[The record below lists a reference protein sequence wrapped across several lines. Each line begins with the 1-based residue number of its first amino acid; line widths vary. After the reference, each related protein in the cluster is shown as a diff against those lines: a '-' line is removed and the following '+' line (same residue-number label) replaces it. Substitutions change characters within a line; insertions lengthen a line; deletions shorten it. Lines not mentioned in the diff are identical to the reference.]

1 MGQQTDQ
8 AYLLNELYKDA
19 SDLDT
24 RIQIQENFNL
34 NPYNWFHWLFD
45 RLDLL
50 TTPGR
55 LLELGCGSGMLWLEN
70 LNRLPEGWRITLS
83 DLSIGM
89 LEEARQ
95 NLEDSHSAFSFVVAD
110 TQLIPF
116 PDEYFD
122 VVIANGVFDHV
133 PDRSLAFAQIQRV
146 LRPSGHL
153 YASAGGRTH
162 LREIEALVK
171 PFVPEANYGG
181 DPEEFGLE
189 NGLAQLEPWFA
200 GAALHRYEDALVFR
214 EVEPI
219 LAYILSESDVES
231 ALVEDKRA
239 SFVGFLK
246 QQLAWF
252 GEILVTTDK
261 GLFKAYKSI

>member
-24 RIQIQENFNL
+24 RIQIQENFSL

-45 RLDLL
+45 QLDL
-50 TTPGR
+50 PAPAHI
-55 LLELGCGSGMLWLEN
+55 LELGCGSGVLWLEN
-70 LNRLPEGWRITLS
+70 LNRLPEGWHITLS

-89 LEEARQ
+89 LEEVRQ
-95 NLEDSHSAFSFVVAD
+95 NLGDNHPAFSLAVID
-110 TQLIPF
+110 TQLISF
-116 PDEYFD
+116 PDAYFD

-133 PDRSLAFAQIQRV
+133 PDRSLAFAQVHRV
-146 LRPSGHL
+146 LRPGGHL

-219 LAYILSESDVES
+219 LAYVLSEGEIET
-231 ALVEDKRA
+231 ALVGDKRA
-239 SFVGFLK
+239 KFISFLE
-246 QQLAWF
+246 QQLAWL

-261 GLFKAYKSI
+261 GLFKAYKSDI